1 MSLDQQKMTHA
12 IATLYDSV
20 ADPAHWPA
28 ALGLLCDTAEGVAA
42 TLAMFDDD
50 GRSVH
55 IASAFGDPQ
64 VTSALVSGHA
74 ADLSF
79 YGVLGQLSVDV
90 PIALSDVFALH
101 GQHGRQAWLESPLYQ
116 TWAAPLGI
124 ASSLSVV
131 VLKQPGR
138 LGILNIAT
146 HQSRRKIDHND
157 LAMLSVVAPHV
168 RRAVMVGDLFDIADR
183 RADMFETLIDALAHA
198 VIVVG
203 ADMQVLFANP
213 VAEALLDERNV
224 ARLTRGRL
232 EFGPAAIN
240 ENIAGTV
247 AAGHR
252 DEFLLGPAGIDVPL
266 RGGTRPA
273 VAHVLPLARRP
284 APARLA
290 SGAAAAI
297 FIAAAGTAPV
307 PAIGAVA
314 ALFDLTAAETR
325 VAAMVAEGSTRAEI
339 AARHGVSDG
348 TVKSQLGVIF
358 QKTGT
363 GGQRDLQRLV
373 RELTPPIRTH

>member
-1 MSLDQQKMTHA
+1 MSLNQQMMSHV
-12 IATLYDSV
+12 IATLYDGV
-20 ADPAHWPA
+20 ADPSRWPA
-28 ALGLLCDTAEGVAA
+28 ALGMLCEAAEGSAV
-42 TLAMFDDD
+42 TLAMFDNAA
-50 GRSVH
+50 RSVQV
-55 IASAFGDPQ
+55 ASTSGDPEI
-64 VTSALVSGHA
+64 TGALVSGFA

-79 YGVLGQLSVDV
+79 YAVLEQLSIDV
-90 PIALSDVFALH
+90 PIELSDVFALH
-101 GQHGRQAWLESPLYQ
+101 GQHGREAWLESRLYRS
-116 TWAAPLGI
+116 WAAPLGL

-168 RRAVMVGDLFDIADR
+168 RRAVMIGDLFDIAER
-183 RADMFETLIDALAHA
+183 RTEVFEMLVDALAHP

-213 VAEALLDERNV
+213 VAEALLDERRI
-224 ARLTRGRL
+224 ARLVRGRL
-232 EFGPAAIN
+232 AFGSADADRGISAA
-240 ENIAGTV
+240 V

-252 DEFLLGPAGIDVPL
+252 DEFLLGSAGIDVPL
-266 RGGTRPA
+266 REDLPA

-284 APARLA
+284 AAVRLA

-297 FIAAAGTAPV
+297 FIAAAGAGAP
-307 PAIGAVA
+307 PAIGAIA
-314 ALFDLTAAETR
+314 ALFGLTAAEAR
-325 VAAMVAEGSTRAEI
+325 VTAMVAEGWTRAEI
-339 AARHGVSDG
+339 AKTNGVADG

-363 GGQRDLQRLV
+363 ADQRELQLLV
-373 RELTPPIRTH
+373 RDLTPPVRPH